1 MKEKTIGFE
10 ENINIIGGRQGA
22 IYSTDKRN
30 KINEIVFLKDE
41 PIEVTKTDSSGKPI
55 KVMEENYVYYHP
67 TKVPFGQKVQ
77 FGRVWLSREGDILF
91 I

>member
-1 MKEKTIGFE
+1 MKQKTIGFE
-10 ENINIIGGRQGA
+10 ENINIIGGNQGA

-30 KINEIVFLKDE
+30 KINEIIFLKD
-41 PIEVTKTDSSGKPI
+41 DF
-55 KVMEENYVYYHP
+55 YYNP
-67 TKVPFGQKVQ
+67 TGVPFGQKVQ